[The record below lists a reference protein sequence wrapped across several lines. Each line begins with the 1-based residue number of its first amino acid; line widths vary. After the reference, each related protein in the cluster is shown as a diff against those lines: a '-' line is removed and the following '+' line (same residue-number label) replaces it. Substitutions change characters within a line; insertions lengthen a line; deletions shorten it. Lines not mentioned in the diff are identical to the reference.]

1 MVNENNIYIV
11 KNRSAGRVV
20 YQIPDLGVK
29 RHFAPGEAQKVTYKE
44 LEKLSF

>member
-1 MVNENNIYIV
+1 MIKEDTIYIV

-20 YQIPDLGVK
+20 YQIPDLGIK